1 MIELPATV
9 SSRIVQQCL
18 HDLQRRERG
27 EATTTQQAFVQA
39 ACLFD
44 TFSVPQLRE
53 FAGLPR
59 DADWVQL
66 SIDAELVAAAQ
77 AATAD
82 TGAAVPAR
90 WRLRPAVRR
99 RALLQLR
106 SEGRLAQALGT
117 LPAAVSERDA
127 LLRQL
132 LAGSIDLQQLDFRQ
146 TALLREVLQWLEGS
160 EFATPAVIQ
169 AAAQRLDRLQL
180 FKPFQRLLA
189 DGFQGRQNELKA
201 LREYVG
207 IGEPGSGLR
216 HLVQRFARLAGPAN
230 LPMALYGPG
239 GIGKS
244 TVLAQFLMEH
254 CGPDVAQPLPFVYID
269 IDRVGF
275 RTADF
280 GHFVIEAVRQLARQ
294 ASESTA
300 VLESELTAL
309 QAAASESS
317 SSDAGARNVNA
328 DEWFKHFAAIV
339 GRLAEFRGLPLILVI
354 DTFEEIQRRGAVE
367 EDFVWGMLAR
377 LQSEVPDLRIVV
389 SGRALPRQGA
399 ALALR
404 LQGLERQASEALI
417 DTYLAQY
424 KLGQLDAVTRKRILD
439 IARDNPLTLRLAL
452 RLLRQH
458 GAAALADIATTRWLV
473 FRLAEEKV
481 QALLHTRV
489 LSHIDDEEVRRLAHP
504 GLAVRRI
511 TPEVI
516 SQVLA
521 DPCRIVVR
529 DAAHAQSLFE
539 RLQREVGLVEPD
551 ADGSLLHRSDVRS
564 VMLESLLAEAGSE
577 TVKKI
582 DNAAI
587 AYYQDIDT
595 ATARAEEIYHRLRQA
610 QPAAQIDARW
620 RDDAAPL
627 LGNAIDELP
636 PASRLY
642 LASRL
647 GLSVDEDLRRDA
659 DQGSWERLA
668 ERRARAALNRGDLD
682 AARAALAERSARLDG
697 SPLWEIQAELLR
709 SSGAF
714 DEAIRCV
721 DQAVAASGFAARE
734 ATTLQFIAVL
744 AAEALGDYAQAQQ
757 RLAPLQAMNEFHTD
771 EMLKLRLDVCAQR
784 LARLAPPAPN
794 VETKTARTA
803 KPPLPAALRR
813 RDGQINLN
821 GLRQLKLRP
830 LLLRET
836 VAEYG
841 LAYPEILYYA
851 LEQLGLP
858 GRGTQDWA
866 TRIARELENANA
878 WGSDQE
884 LRRDLAVRLHAVAET
899 DASGKRR
906 DSSRQSAELLQ
917 SLANWMRHDADAA
930 GLRELIVQGFRG
942 DIETNLKNA
951 FTAPRTDARTA
962 PA

>member
-9 SSRIVQQCL
+9 SSRVVQQCL
-18 HDLQRRERG
+18 HDLQRREHG
-27 EATTTQQAFVQA
+27 EASTTQQIFVQA
-39 ACLFD
+39 ACLVD

-77 AATAD
+77 NAKAGTVAI
-82 TGAAVPAR
+82 PAR
-90 WRLRPAVRR
+90 WRLRPAARR
-99 RALLQLR
+99 RALQQLR
-106 SEGRLAQALGT
+106 SEGRLAQALAA
-117 LPAAVSERDA
+117 LPAAVSERDT

-132 LAGSIDLQQLDFRQ
+132 LGAGIDLQQLDFRQ
-146 TALLREVLQWLEGS
+146 TALLREVLHWLEGS
-160 EFATPAVIQ
+160 EFAAPALIQ
-169 AAAQRLDRLQL
+169 AAARRLDRLQL

-189 DGFQGRQNELKA
+189 DGFQGRQKELKT
-201 LREYVG
+201 LRDYVG
-207 IGEPGSGLR
+207 VAEPGSELGR
-216 HLVQRFARLAGPAN
+216 VVRRFALRSAPGASPLV
-230 LPMALYGPG
+230 LYGPG

-269 IDRVGF
+269 IDRLGF

-280 GHFVIEAVRQLARQ
+280 GHFTVEAVRQLARQ

-300 VLESELTAL
+300 MLESELTLL

-328 DEWFKHFAAIV
+328 DEWLNRFAAIIE
-339 GRLAEFRGLPLILVI
+339 RLAEFRGLPLILVI
-354 DTFEEIQRRGAVE
+354 DTFEEIQRRGNVE
-367 EDFVWGMLAR
+367 EDFVWDVLVR
-377 LQSEVPDLRIVV
+377 LQREIPDLRTVV
-389 SGRALPRQGA
+389 SGRAPPRQSAPPG
-399 ALALR
+399 LR
-404 LQGLERQASEALI
+404 LQGLERPASEALV
-417 DTYLAQY
+417 DTYLAQHE
-424 KLGQLDAVTRKRILD
+424 LGRLDAVTRKRVLD

-516 SQVLA
+516 SEVLA
-521 DPCRIVVR
+521 SPCRIAVR

-539 RLQREVGLVEPD
+539 RLQREVGLVEID

-564 VMLESLLAEAGSE
+564 VMLESLLAEAGSD
-577 TVKKI
+577 TIRKI

-620 RDDAAPL
+620 RDDVAVL

-636 PASRLY
+636 AASRLY

-647 GLSVDEDLRRDA
+647 GLSVDEDLRRTA

-668 ERRARAALNRGDLD
+668 ARRARAALNRGALD
-682 AARAALAERSARLDG
+682 TARAVLVERTERLDG
-697 SPLWEIQAELLR
+697 SPLWEIQAELQR
-709 SSGAF
+709 STGQF
-714 DEAIRCV
+714 EAAIDHV
-721 DQAVAASGFAARE
+721 DRAVAAGGFAACE
-734 ATTLQFIAVL
+734 TVTLQFVAVL
-744 AAEALGDYAQAQQ
+744 AAEALGDYTQARQ
-757 RLAPLQAMNEFHTD
+757 RLTMLQAMNAFHTD

-784 LARLAPPAPN
+784 LARLAPAVPN
-794 VETKTARTA
+794 SAAKVAGTA
-803 KPPLPAALRR
+803 KPPLPPALRR

-866 TRIARELENANA
+866 TRIARGLDDANA
-878 WGSDQE
+878 WGSEQE
-884 LRRDLAVRLHAVAET
+884 LRRDLAAKLHAVAET

-942 DIETNLKNA
+942 DIAANLQNQS
-951 FTAPRTDARTA
+951 TAATA
-962 PA
+962 DPPFR